1 MQGVNGNPEAGLAT
15 NQMGETQIPWYCKLS
30 AKELQLISGGKIT
43 GTTLV
48 SPSARKSCL
57 AKRDRKY
64 RVFS

>member
-30 AKELQLISGGKIT
+30 AKELRISGGKIT
-43 GTTLV
+43 GTTFT
-48 SPSARKSCL
+48 SARKSCQ
-57 AKRDRKY
+57 RDRKY